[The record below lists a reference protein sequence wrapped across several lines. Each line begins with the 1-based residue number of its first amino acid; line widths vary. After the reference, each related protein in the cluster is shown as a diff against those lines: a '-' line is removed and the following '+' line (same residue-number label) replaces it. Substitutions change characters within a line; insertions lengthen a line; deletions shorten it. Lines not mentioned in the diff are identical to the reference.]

1 MGGNFQYLEL
11 HFKDCPAL
19 EIVPPDSELGW
30 LSRLRQDDPRAFDAL
45 FRQYSAR
52 VYRFAYGYLKSRP
65 AAEEIVQ
72 DCFLKIWERR
82 FELRDDVP
90 LKGYLFTIAH
100 HTILNQLRQSRHHQL
115 YQDYTLL
122 VSSGNAAG
130 TDTDVAF
137 AELESLYQSALEK
150 LPPKR
155 RQIFTLSR
163 QQGLSYAEIAQEL
176 GISVKTVETQMAQA
190 LHFLRQYFQAHG
202 TALTLLP
209 LLLLLS

>member
-1 MGGNFQYLEL
+1 MEVA
-11 HFKDCPAL
+11 H
-19 EIVPPDSELGW
+19 PDSELQW

-52 VYRFAYGYLKSRP
+52 VYRFAYGYLKSGP

-82 FELRDDVP
+82 ADLRDDVP
-90 LKGYLFTIAH
+90 LKGYLFTVAH
-100 HTILNQLRQSRHHQL
+100 HLILNQLRQSRYQQL
-115 YQDYTLL
+115 YQEYALL
-122 VSSGNAAG
+122 AG
-130 TDTDVAF
+130 TSPSTSTDTDVAF
-137 AELESLYQSALEK
+137 AELETLYSAALEK

-176 GISVKTVETQMAQA
+176 GISIKTVETQMAQA
-190 LHFLRQYFQAHG
+190 LHFMRQYFQAHG
-202 TALTLLP
+202 TALVLLP
-209 LLLLLS
+209 LLLLLA

>member
-1 MGGNFQYLEL
+1 MD
-11 HFKDCPAL
+11 H
-19 EIVPPDSELGW
+19 PDSELAW
-30 LSRLRQDDPRAFDAL
+30 LRRLRHDDQRAFDAL

-52 VYRFAYGYLKSRP
+52 VYRFAYSYLKARP

-72 DCFLKIWERR
+72 ECFLKIWERR
-82 FELRDDVP
+82 HELRDDVP
-90 LKGYLFTIAH
+90 LKGYLFTVAH
-100 HTILNQLRQSRHHQL
+100 HAILNQLRHNRYHL
-115 YQDYTLL
+115 AYQDYTLL
-122 VSSGNAAG
+122 TGYATTPG

-137 AELESLYQSALEK
+137 AELETVYLAALEK

-155 RQIFTLSR
+155 RHIFKLSR

-202 TALTLLP
+202 TMLVIVP
-209 LLLLLS
+209 LLLALC